1 MYMNK
6 TKTIVKCL
14 ITVPVAILWLC
25 ITPML
30 IILDFCW
37 VLGDWLKS
45 KEERTLFT
53 LFKNVFLDDI
63 KDIPSPVKLWKE

>member
-1 MYMNK
+1 MNK

-37 VLGDWLKS
+37 ALGDWLKS

>member
-37 VLGDWLKS
+37 ALGDWLKS

>member
-1 MYMNK
+1 MNK